1 LEVIDVKRKKQTRK
15 LARRLP
21 PAYASMLRLMFWTAF
36 FVTLGLGHI
45 HLRMVTR
52 DLQIQRARLQ
62 VEQDELYN
70 SLNTIKTA
78 VSRLRD
84 NEMLRARAKTE
95 LGLIECRDF
104 KTRSLPEEIAD
115 GYDRA
120 YSEIAL
126 ARRGSLHSSAREPLV
141 PRLLGTV
148 LLPDAQA
155 EPAPEP

>member
-1 LEVIDVKRKKQTRK
+1 VKRKKQTRK

-21 PAYASMLRLMFWTAF
+21 PAYASMLRLMLWTAF

-62 VEQDELYN
+62 AEQEDLYN
-70 SLNTIKTA
+70 RLNTIKTE
-78 VSRLRD
+78 VSRLRT
-84 NEMLRARAKTE
+84 NEQLREYAKTE
-95 LGLIECRDF
+95 LGLIECTDF
-104 KTRSLPEEIAD
+104 TRRSMPDEIAN
-115 GYDRA
+115 GYDRV

-126 ARRGSLHSSAREPLV
+126 ARRGGLRSSEREPLV

-148 LLPDAQA
+148 LMPDAQA
-155 EPAPEP
+155 DTASDR